1 MLGSLAR
8 RQRRPLWGW
17 LVFLSIVA
25 VSVSLFNVFRARDAA
40 IVEAGVDAELTA
52 QTELATLLEP
62 RDLEGP
68 VTDDRALEITAAVE
82 SQITSVSR
90 IDEVRIYSSIGRI
103 LYADDPGIVGTRPSY
118 LRELTFE
125 VANGDPE
132 SHARG
137 GMLQTFVP
145 IWLAPD
151 GVVVVAEMSQPLDP
165 ITSTAYGPW
174 IMVALFSGVVLLG
187 AIAMI
192 VVTSIERTSAS
203 APMVYDYGPS
213 PRRQPGGR
221 PTHGGPPQ
229 RGGPSQPGGPPQA
242 VIPGQPG
249 VRELEQMRQAAEG
262 RARAS
267 EQDLKGVRAQL
278 KEALGQISLLEAQ
291 IEAPS
296 VGQQECEGLRE
307 RFRETSERLNLIEMD
322 NTALRERLHLREQE
336 LEEARGRIRS
346 AETAPRG
353 MAELRRRLE
362 GAEERATDM
371 AREMK
376 RIETELDD
384 TTTRLH
390 MSKLTEALREID
402 GEEPGHV
409 APVVVEQGSESTSP
423 EKVR

>member
-1 MLGSLAR
+1 
-8 RQRRPLWGW
+8 
-17 LVFLSIVA
+17 
-25 VSVSLFNVFRARDAA
+25 
-40 IVEAGVDAELTA
+40 
-52 QTELATLLEP
+52 
-62 RDLEGP
+62 
-68 VTDDRALEITAAVE
+68 
-82 SQITSVSR
+82 
-90 IDEVRIYSSIGRI
+90 
-103 LYADDPGIVGTRPSY
+103 
-118 LRELTFE
+118 
-125 VANGDPE
+125 
-132 SHARG
+132 
-137 GMLQTFVP
+137 
-145 IWLAPD
+145 
-151 GVVVVAEMSQPLDP
+151 
-165 ITSTAYGPW
+165 
-174 IMVALFSGVVLLG
+174 
-187 AIAMI
+187 
-192 VVTSIERTSAS
+192 
-203 APMVYDYGPS
+203 
-213 PRRQPGGR
+213 
-221 PTHGGPPQ
+221 
-229 RGGPSQPGGPPQA
+229 
-242 VIPGQPG
+242 
-249 VRELEQMRQAAEG
+249 MRQAAEG